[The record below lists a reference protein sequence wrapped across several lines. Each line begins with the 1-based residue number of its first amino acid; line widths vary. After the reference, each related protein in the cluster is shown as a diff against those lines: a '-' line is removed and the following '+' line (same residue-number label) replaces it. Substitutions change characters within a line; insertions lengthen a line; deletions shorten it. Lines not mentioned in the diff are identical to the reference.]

1 MVRIDTGRD
10 AQFMAGERASGIAL
24 DAHVRGS
31 IVAGCPI
38 ERIESCD
45 VLI

>member
-1 MVRIDTGRD
+1 MLRIDTGPD

-24 DAHVRGS
+24 VAHVRGS

-38 ERIESCD
+38 ERIESRH